1 MAKEVELKSEAKVL
15 GAKRVLQ
22 QSERQAMLKAVE
34 QAYGSLPEAETPS
47 ADYLATKMEECEAN
61 EPTAATLDEITSKRD
76 ARSTAIQSAVDS
88 SGVLRITKLR
98 SKGKA
103 PATTEEYRRIM
114 RVECNAWLCT
124 ASRFKAKSWLHGLKA
139 DDFDR
144 FVRYILGDRVN
155 LLEVPN
161 PWSPQNTT
169 IKPPWNIVL
178 AFEHKLRREA
188 MKKVNHDGE
197 TLAAA
202 LEAVT
207 KDSDLKESYFTTP
220 LALQAGEAPPWSK
233 WQRLEYKGKGKEHK
247 GDWKGDGKAGWKGH
261 TKNKDGKPTHKG
273 KYGKLGHLDLVSH
286 TPDGRE
292 ICYAFNAQ
300 GCKGSCGRLHVCRV
314 RGCYASSHGAR
325 EHDVAAKT
333 ANKDD

>member
-1 MAKEVELKSEAKVL
+1 MHVAHPLNSSQLKKVTL
-15 GAKRVLQ
+15 GLYLALYHPKFSSCICCGSAITMV
-22 QSERQAMLKAVE
+22 SMVSPI
-34 QAYGSLPEAETPS
+34 GSLNVAHAFYGISMVSYFMLFPI
-47 ADYLATKMEECEAN
+47 ADL
-61 EPTAATLDEITSKRD
+61 
-76 ARSTAIQSAVDS
+76 
-88 SGVLRITKLR
+88 
-98 SKGKA
+98 
-103 PATTEEYRRIM
+103 
-114 RVECNAWLCT
+114 
-124 ASRFKAKSWLHGLKA
+124 

-144 FVRYILGDRVN
+144 FVRYIWGDRVN
-155 LLEVPN
+155 LLEVPS

-202 LEAVT
+202 LEAAT
-207 KDSDLKESYFTTP
+207 KDSDLKESYFTTA

-233 WQRLEYKGKGKEHK
+233 WQRLEYKGRGKEHK

-292 ICYAFNAQ
+292 ICY
-300 GCKGSCGRLHVCRV
+300 V
-314 RGCYASSHGAR
+314 
-325 EHDVAAKT
+325 
-333 ANKDD
+333 